1 MFEIILTAII
11 IYTATA
17 LDLIVLLLVFFAKA
31 KTKKQKKDIYLGQ
44 FLGSFI
50 LITISLFLAYFL
62 NFVPEKWMLG
72 LLGLVPI
79 YFGLKVAI
87 FGDNEERSEE
97 RRVGKEC

>member
-62 NFVPEKWMLG
+62 YFVIVKWMIG
-72 LLGLVPI
+72 FFVLVPNLFVFI
-79 YFGLKVAI
+79 VGFYGFIVIIDIFKV
-87 FGDNEERSEE
+87 
-97 RRVGKEC
+97 